1 MNKIIN
7 RVFNPTTALVVG
19 VLVLLSGAT
28 PNQSQNFVT
37 GFIIII
43 STLAYRSAKKR
54 IASGV
59 KNNTKFAFE
68 IIAMIAIILVIGL
81 QNNLG
86 KVLIEDPFPNFIIPL
101 ILVGSYIYILRK
113 KQIYENNRKLVTHY
127 LFRSSY
133 FCLQTNRDCLI
144 RISTTVGRKQRSNT
158 YFEKDF

>member
-28 PNQSQNFVT
+28 PGQSQNFVT

-43 STLAYRSAKKR
+43 GTLAYRSAKKR

-68 IIAMIAIILVIGL
+68 IIAMIAIVLVIGL
-81 QNNLG
+81 QNNLS
-86 KVLIEDPFPNFIIPL
+86 KVLVEDPFPNLVVPL
-101 ILVGSYIYILRK
+101 ILIGSYIYILRK
-113 KQIYENNRKLVTHY
+113 K
-127 LFRSSY
+127 
-133 FCLQTNRDCLI
+133 
-144 RISTTVGRKQRSNT
+144 
-158 YFEKDF
+158 